1 MLLEVLTGL
10 YLTRDQV
17 SWSKAG
23 GGGAAGFKQQI
34 FTTSTTK
41 LELQAM
47 PFTTDPD
54 TQRGQIMFGTTDK
67 DEASRMLCTR
77 T

>member
-23 GGGAAGFKQQI
+23 GGGVQQDLNN
-34 FTTSTTK
+34 K
-41 LELQAM
+41 YLQ
-47 PFTTDPD
+47 PVRP
-54 TQRGQIMFGTTDK
+54 
-67 DEASRMLCTR
+67 S
-77 T
+77 